1 MPASMA
7 DPTAPVA
14 RSAPRRQLTLVDST
28 AIIVGIIIGS
38 GMYKAAPMIAGAVP
52 GPAALLFVWL
62 AGGAFALIGSLCYAE
77 LATAMP
83 HEGGDYVYLSRAYG
97 RSMGFL
103 FAWCELWM
111 IRSGAIGSLAF
122 VFADYFNKVLP
133 LDRHA
138 PLIYAGGAVAALTA
152 VNVLGVTMGKWT
164 QNILTLA
171 KVLGLLAVVGVGF
184 VVTAPQTAS
193 ATAPQ
198 ANWGLAMILV
208 LYAYGGWND
217 MAYVGA
223 EVRDPEKNVVR
234 ALLLGTAVVTLV
246 YVLVNASFVHA
257 LGIEGMRGR
266 DPVATKV
273 VRLAWGDSGA
283 RAVSLLVAV
292 SALGAINGMIF
303 TGARIYYALGTEH
316 RMFRPLGVW
325 NSRCDTPLWSI
336 LAQGGIALGLVVTFA
351 ANADGAPRGGFE
363 RMVNVSF
370 PPFWLFLLLVGVA
383 VFRLR
388 TREPGLNRPFR
399 VPGYPLTPLLFCG
412 GAAFMLWASVS
423 HAYHEWSR
431 EGFWA
436 VGVLAAGLAAA
447 WYDRHSSAPSVID

>member
-1 MPASMA
+1 MA
-7 DPTAPVA
+7 GANDHS
-14 RSAPRRQLTLVDST
+14 RSAPRRQLTLIDST

-38 GMYKAAPMIAGAVP
+38 GVYKTAPMIAAAVP
-52 GPAALLFVWL
+52 GPAALLLVWL

-83 HEGGDYVYLSRAYG
+83 HEGGDYVYLTRAYG
-97 RSMGFL
+97 RPVGFL

-111 IRSGAIGSLAF
+111 IRSGAIGSMAF
-122 VFADYFNKVLP
+122 VFADYFQKAFGDLFP
-133 LDRHA
+133 LGRHA
-138 PLIYAGGAVAALTA
+138 PPVYAGGAVATLTA

-171 KVLGLLAVVGVGF
+171 KVLGLLAVVIVGLLYS
-184 VVTAPQTAS
+184 APA
-193 ATAPQ
+193 ATAKAPVEI
-198 ANWGLAMILV
+198 NWGVAMIMI

-223 EVRDPEKNVVR
+223 EVRDPEKNIVR
-234 ALLLGTAVVTLV
+234 ALLLGTVVVTLV
-246 YVLVNASFVHA
+246 YVLVNAAFVHA
-257 LGIEGMRGR
+257 LGMVGMREAKA
-266 DPVATKV
+266 VAADV
-273 VRLAWGDSGA
+273 VQLAWGDLGE

-303 TGARIYYALGTEH
+303 TGARIYYALGAEH
-316 RMFRPLGVW
+316 RMFRPLGIW
-325 NSRCDTPLWSI
+325 NAQCDTPLWAV
-336 LAQGGIALGLVVTFA
+336 LAQGTVALGLVGGFA
-351 ANADGAPRGGFE
+351 ANADGAASGGFE
-363 RMVNVSF
+363 KMVKVSF

-388 TREPGLNRPFR
+388 AREPKMNRPFR
-399 VPGYPLTPLLFCG
+399 VPGYPLTTLLFCG

-423 HAYHEWSR
+423 HAYAQWSR

-436 VGVLAAGLAAA
+436 IAVIAVGLAAA
-447 WYDRHSSAPSVID
+447 WYDQRTKPT